1 MLPSQVDR
9 LPLGE
14 WAYNAQIIAAAR
26 EEWREA
32 VDKRI
37 PNVPGARMGFE
48 LADRILEMILKET
61 G

>member
-26 EEWREA
+26 DEWREA
-32 VDKRI
+32 IENALPRSV
-37 PNVPGARMGFE
+37 GQRMGYE
-48 LADRILEMILKET
+48 LVEPLLKLLLMET